1 DDDDDDDDDNL
12 LFPTTEPIMPLIP
25 FDLFPT
31 CPFGCQ
37 CYLRVVHC
45 SDLGLT
51 SIPRNIPPDTRM
63 IDLQNNKIKEVKEK
77 DLQGLTSLYALA
89 LNNNKIYKIH
99 PKAFESTKR
108 LRRLYLSHNQLTEI
122 PTNLPRTL
130 AELRIHANKVKKIP
144 KDVFKGMKS
153 LHVLEMSANPLNN
166 EGIEPGAF
174 EGVNIYHIR
183 IAEAK
188 LTSIPKGLPSSLL
201 ELHLDDNKITGIE
214 LEDFNRY
221 KDLQRLGLGNN
232 KIKDVE
238 NGSFANIPS
247 IREIHLEK
255 NKLKKVPP
263 GLPELKYLQVVFLH
277 SNHIA
282 KLGVNDFCPTGRR
295 KKKALYSGISL
306 FNNPVKECFC
316 PPAFPLSMYCD
327 HRKLKTIP
335 NIPSHVQ
342 QLYLQNND
350 IEAVPAGP
358 FTNVTFVREINLSYN
373 KIKFHRIDHGVFA
386 KLSNLVQL
394 HLQHNELE
402 EFPFPLPSSLERLLL
417 GFNKISQLP
426 GTALEGLPNITMLD
440 LCNNLLDDSALK
452 GKPFANMK
460 NLVQLNLC
468 NNKLE
473 TMPPDLPS
481 SLMHLSLENNSISYI
496 PENYFNRLP
505 KIIALRMSHNNL
517 QNIPRNTFNLPNLLE
532 LNLGHNKLK
541 QVFYI
546 PRSLQHLYIE
556 NNDIEKEYQEAEDN
570 HETHDH
576 GTEEDDEAE
585 DN

>member
-1 DDDDDDDDDNL
+1 EEEEEEDDDNS
-12 LFPTTEPIMPLIP
+12 LFPTTEPIIPLIP
-25 FDLFPT
+25 FDLFPI

-37 CYLRVVHC
+37 CYVRVVHC

-63 IDLQNNKIKEVKEK
+63 IDLQNNKIREVKEN

-89 LNNNKIYKIH
+89 LNNNKITKIH
-99 PKAFESTKR
+99 PKAFQPTKK

-122 PTNLPRTL
+122 PVNLPISL
-130 AELRIHANKVKKIP
+130 AELRIHANKVKKIH
-144 KDVFKGMKS
+144 KEAFKGMKS

-166 EGIEPGAF
+166 DGIEPGAF

-188 LTSIPKGLPSSLL
+188 LTSVPKELPSSLL
-201 ELHLDDNKITGIE
+201 ELHLDDNKITAIE

-238 NGSFANIPS
+238 NGSFANIPR

-263 GLPELKYLQVVFLH
+263 GLPDLKYLQVVFLH

-282 KLGVNDFCPTGRR
+282 KLGVNDFCPTGGR

-306 FNNPVKECFC
+306 FNNPVNECFC

-327 HRKLKTIP
+327 HRKLTTIP
-335 NIPSHVQ
+335 NIPNHVQ

-350 IEAVPAGP
+350 IEAVIAGP
-358 FTNVTFVREINLSYN
+358 FANVTILREINLSYN
-373 KIKFHRIDHGVFA
+373 KIKFHMIDHGVFA

-417 GFNKISQLP
+417 GFNKISQLSRN
-426 GTALEGLPNITMLD
+426 ALEGLPNITMLD
-440 LCNNLLDDSALK
+440 LCNNFLDDSALK
-452 GKPFANMK
+452 GKHFSILK
-460 NLVQLNLC
+460 NLMQINLC
-468 NNKLE
+468 NNRLQ
-473 TMPPDLPS
+473 TMPPDLPP
-481 SLMHLSLENNSISYI
+481 SLMYLSLENNSISYI
-496 PENYFNRLP
+496 PENYFSRLP

-517 QNIPRNTFNLPNLLE
+517 QNIPHNAFNLSNLLE

-556 NNDIEKEYQEAEDN
+556 DNDIEKEYDETEDDHEINN
-570 HETHDH
+570 HET
-576 GTEEDDEAE
+576 EDDRETE
-585 DN
+585 D